1 MSTPPTTGSSGGM
14 IIPLRSNPIPEV
26 IPDTRPGP
34 KSPPGATAEAREGPF
49 GIPEQ
54 LSLFG
59 EEPGR

>member
-1 MSTPPTTGSSGGM
+1 MSTPPTTGSSGGVV
-14 IIPLRSNPIPEV
+14 IPLSSNPIPEV
-26 IPDTRPGP
+26 IPDRRPSP
-34 KSPPGATAEAREGPF
+34 KSPLGATAEAMEGPV

>member
-1 MSTPPTTGSSGGM
+1 MSTPPTTGSSGGVV
-14 IIPLRSNPIPEV
+14 IPLRSNPIPEL

-34 KSPPGATAEAREGPF
+34 KSPPAATTEAMEGPF
-49 GIPEQ
+49 AIPEQ